1 MEEIWWG
8 IIGCGDV
15 AERKSGPAFQQTP
28 GSRLVAVMRRDAEK
42 AADFAA
48 RHQVPKWYSEA
59 EALINDPEINAIYV
73 ATPPAS
79 HEAYATAALA
89 AGKHVYLEKPMAL
102 DSYGAQRIQEKAKQ
116 SAGKLV
122 IAHYRRAL
130 PAFRKV
136 KELLDAGQI
145 GQPILVDVRL
155 LQPAKPDLVAATE
168 TNWRTN
174 PAISG
179 GGLFHDL
186 APHQLDLML
195 HYFGA
200 VDRATGF
207 SANQA
212 KAMAAE
218 DFVSGLIQFEN
229 GVNFRGL
236 WSFNVPPEHAMDNCE
251 IIGTK
256 GKISFSFFGEAEVV
270 LWQDENRETFRFQN
284 PEYVQQ
290 PMIEKVTGYLLGKN
304 PNPCPAG
311 EAVEVMRLIDA
322 FTGKKIYEKQ
332 KDALPG

>member
-1 MEEIWWG
+1 MEEIRWG

-15 AERKSGPAFQQTP
+15 AERKSGPAFQQVA

-48 RHQVPKWYSEA
+48 RHQVPKWYSQA
-59 EALINDPEINAIYV
+59 EDLIRDPDINAVYV

-79 HEAYATAALA
+79 HEAYAIAALA

-102 DSYGAQRIQEKAKQ
+102 DSDGARRIAEKAKE
-116 SAGKLV
+116 STGKLV

-136 KELLDAGQI
+136 KELLDGGEI
-145 GQPILVDVRL
+145 GQPLLVDVRL
-155 LQPAKPDLVAATE
+155 LQPATPGLVAATE
-168 TNWRTN
+168 TNWRTD

-195 HYFGA
+195 LYFGA
-200 VDRATGF
+200 VQRATGF

-212 KAMAAE
+212 KVTEAD

-236 WSFNVPPEHAMDNCE
+236 WGFNVPPEQALDSCE

-256 GKISFSFFGEAEVV
+256 GKIKFPFFGEAEVA
-270 LWQDENRETFRFQN
+270 LWQDGKREVFRFEN
-284 PEYVQQ
+284 PKYVQR
-290 PMIEKVTGYLLGKN
+290 PMIEKVTGYFLGKN
-304 PNPCPAG
+304 PNPCPAA
-311 EAVEVMRLIDA
+311 EAVEGMRLIDA
-322 FTGKKIYEKQ
+322 FTGIKVYEKQ
-332 KDALPG
+332 EGAGPG